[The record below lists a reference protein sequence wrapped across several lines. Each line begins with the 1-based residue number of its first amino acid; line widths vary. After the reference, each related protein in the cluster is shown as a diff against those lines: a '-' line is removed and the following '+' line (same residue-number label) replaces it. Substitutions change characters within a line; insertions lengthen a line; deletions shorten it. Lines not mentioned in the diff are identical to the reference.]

1 MGKMLMPKA
10 VAVWLIDNTS
20 LTFAQIADFC
30 QLHPLE
36 VQGIADGGIA
46 SEILGQN
53 PIEMGIITRKMLE
66 RAEKDPNVILKIDSD
81 TEDFLEKQR
90 KKRAKYTPIA
100 RRQDKPDAILYIL
113 NSYPEISDAKIIKL
127 IGTTNKTIRAIRN
140 REHRNME
147 NLRPRDP
154 VLLGLCTQGNF
165 NIAVEEALAR
175 KQKMQETQ
183 GYIATEQATENQAM
197 ESLGTESSATES
209 QIAGEHN
216 QADANYDN
224 SDSQGELDNQDAGD
238 QIDVSDQI
246 INNQDSA
253 S

>member
-1 MGKMLMPKA
+1 MLMPKA

-127 IGTTNKTIRAIRN
+127 IGTTNKTIKN
-140 REHRNME
+140 
-147 NLRPRDP
+147 
-154 VLLGLCTQGNF
+154 
-165 NIAVEEALAR
+165 NI
-175 KQKMQETQ
+175 T
-183 GYIATEQATENQAM
+183 
-197 ESLGTESSATES
+197 S
-209 QIAGEHN
+209 
-216 QADANYDN
+216 
-224 SDSQGELDNQDAGD
+224 
-238 QIDVSDQI
+238 
-246 INNQDSA
+246 
-253 S
+253 

>member
-1 MGKMLMPKA
+1 MLMPKA

-183 GYIATEQATENQAM
+183 GYIATEQATE
-197 ESLGTESSATES
+197 SLGTESPATESPVAES

-216 QADANYDN
+216 QADANRDDGDN
-224 SDSQGELDNQDAGD
+224 HGELDNQDAGD

-246 INNQDSA
+246 INNQDNA

>member
-1 MGKMLMPKA
+1 MLMPKA

-165 NIAVEEALAR
+165 NIAVEEALAK
-175 KQKMQETQ
+175 KQKMQE
-183 GYIATEQATENQAM
+183 ATKQATENQAA
-197 ESLGTESSATES
+197 ESQATES
-209 QIAGEHN
+209 QATESQVTEGQVAGEHN
-216 QADANYDN
+216 QTDANRDDGSN
-224 SDSQGELDNQDAGD
+224 PSELDN
-238 QIDVSDQI
+238 
-246 INNQDSA
+246 
-253 S
+253 